1 SAAESLPASIGRF
14 RLFFASMGP
23 RLISRGI
30 SPPANSPVVKD
41 LRQPLRAASARTLA
55 QTGLEDYHTRNS
67 FSQLG
72 FVPASEPRL
81 GSTTPPLASPHAI
94 LPHRVSNPG

>member
-1 SAAESLPASIGRF
+1 MGY
-14 RLFFASMGP
+14 ASMGP

-30 SPPANSPVVKD
+30 SPLANSPVVKD
-41 LRQPLRAASARTLA
+41 LRQPLRAASARTPA
-55 QTGLEDYHTRNS
+55 RTGLKGYHTQNS
-67 FSQLG
+67 LIHKG
-72 FVPASEPRL
+72 FGPASEPRL